1 VSGQVVYFPVVEEQN
16 IKEYKTKTN
25 GHPISL
31 YYTIILYVAAIFFLV
46 PEHFYKQG
54 IGWLFALGSVGLS
67 VLVAWIPRLFGR
79 MRITRVYI
87 SDTFLQITAR
97 VIQLEDITRITL
109 VKRQSLFGDELQV
122 FVDSDLKLIGF
133 IALKELDDPDE
144 MIEDLKNALP
154 NAVYSEEYA
163 TYHLVDWGLII
174 SVVALAVLIIW
185 KLI

>member
-1 VSGQVVYFPVVEEQN
+1 MSGQVVYSHVVEEQN

-67 VLVAWIPRLFGR
+67 VLVAWVPRLFGR

-174 SVVALAVLIIW
+174 SAVALAVLIIW